1 VKKEREKAEKN
12 VEEILNEYVVTKK
25 LQEALNNEAEIM
37 LMCDKYYAIPLKY
50 IQVIYQFLKNELKV
64 KL

>member
-37 LMCDKYYAIPLKY
+37 LMCDK
-50 IQVIYQFLKNELKV
+50 
-64 KL
+64 